1 MQYLYHLLGN
11 LTKYFYAK
19 SNDQNAAFQA
29 VKFIQVVQIAGK
41 SLKSAFYNLVT
52 YVEENQ
58 NKLKSKSDSYAQRN
72 KILKETKVIPRVV
85 YEIEQFNKEILLLG
99 KRTGIPLENYLKRSI
114 TRDFRIKNP
123 QLIEGLEAMDVSLV
137 SKRKDIALYIIFHK
151 IVCTVIILEYV

>member
-1 MQYLYHLLGN
+1 MTN
-11 LTKYFYAK
+11 LTGYR
-19 SNDQNAAFQA
+19 
-29 VKFIQVVQIAGK
+29 FIQVVQIAGK

-58 NKLKSKSDSYAQRN
+58 NKLKLKSDSYAQRN

-123 QLIEGLEAMDVSLV
+123 QLIEGLEGMDVSLV
-137 SKRKDIALYIIFHK
+137 SKRKDIALYIIFHE
-151 IVCTVIILEYV
+151 IVRTVIILEYL